1 MGRLVVWG
9 PFRGTPKVAILSF
22 SGIQSESKPP
32 ISHEIPPEEQ
42 IISTLRE
49 TDSLPL
55 KTDGWKMTPPFY
67 SFLFSW
73 AKCYFQGGSTST
85 IFDCGSLGPTMPP
98 ELHGTSG
105 MPTSHHQ
112 TFQVPSKWR
121 VHPHLYISCMDTAYG
136 YGKTHPQNSLTRF
149 STSILGT

>member
-1 MGRLVVWG
+1 MTELSHHFFCSTPAAFSDRVFVIHDYSHYYCYYHKKMQPTGGGALG
-9 PFRGTPKVAILSF
+9 PGGYSFIIMVNWWFGAFSGLGPSRGTPKVTILSF

-55 KTDGWKMTPPFY
+55 KIDGWKMTPPFY

-73 AKCYFQGGSTST
+73 AKCYFQGGS
-85 IFDCGSLGPTMPP
+85 
-98 ELHGTSG
+98 
-105 MPTSHHQ
+105 
-112 TFQVPSKWR
+112 WR
-121 VHPHLYISCMDTAYG
+121 VYIY
-136 YGKTHPQNSLTRF
+136 HF
-149 STSILGT
+149 